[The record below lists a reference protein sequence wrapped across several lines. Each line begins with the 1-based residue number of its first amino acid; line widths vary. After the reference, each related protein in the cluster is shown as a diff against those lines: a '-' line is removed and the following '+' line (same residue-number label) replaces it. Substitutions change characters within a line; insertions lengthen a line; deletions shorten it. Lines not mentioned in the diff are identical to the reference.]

1 MLKKIKR
8 PKSAIQPAIEST
20 FFAIGFGL
28 LISYVLNVRVSGIGM
43 NRIGFQIRMLMFKRS
58 INMYLIPRLEL
69 VQVK

>member
-43 NRIGFQIRMLMFKRS
+43 NRIGSQIRMLMFKRS